1 MTKPPDVASYLIHAR
16 LRPTNVCNFSDG
28 STTTSMTTTTTCSI
42 DMKTLSS
49 LDIPSLLS
57 RNMNMTDLD
66 FANFYNIKPGGSWAP
81 VHCKPTLRGSF

>member
-1 MTKPPDVASYLIHAR
+1 MTKPPRHSFIFNPCTLEADKLVQ
-16 LRPTNVCNFSDG
+16 FSDV
-28 STTTSMTTTTTCSI
+28 STTMSTTTTTCSI